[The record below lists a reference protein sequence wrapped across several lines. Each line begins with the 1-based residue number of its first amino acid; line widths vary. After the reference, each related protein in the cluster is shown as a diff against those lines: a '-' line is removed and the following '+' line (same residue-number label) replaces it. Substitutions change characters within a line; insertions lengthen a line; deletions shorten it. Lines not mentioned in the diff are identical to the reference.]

1 MRRKVI
7 GVMLVTSMLCV
18 SLFSGCGNQQST
30 GSSEVTTT
38 EVLEETSKTTETKQE
53 ESSEPK
59 ELNIL
64 SKTNA
69 YVENI
74 ETNAFTL
81 WYEEY
86 SGVHVNWEI
95 SEDPNQTFSL
105 KVVGED
111 LPDVY
116 YGQEMSRA
124 ARDLYGADG
133 VLIDLTELIEE
144 HAPNIKRMFE
154 ENPLQKAACT
164 SEDGA
169 IYGIPYLNSS
179 ELSKF
184 SQIIWVY
191 EPWLEALN
199 VTPESI
205 KTTDDLYELFK
216 LVAETDLNGN
226 GKKDEIP
233 FASRGMKNSY
243 GLLGLMNNFVFQGTN
258 FINFENGEAVYVPAT
273 EGWREGLAFIHKLY
287 DEGLILA
294 DSISL
299 DRTTITALGESE
311 TPVLF
316 ASIGLWSPYFTT
328 NGSDRST
335 EFVALPPVMSP
346 SGYIGAPISGSVKG
360 STVMHI
366 TSACEDPVTAIKWLD
381 GLWDEEPAYKASVAG
396 VIPAQD
402 GQIAINGEKALYVSP
417 ITTTEAEPNSNWG
430 TFYMNWK
437 DPEQDMYTYYEDPN
451 TNAVAMARAEA
462 VEMYEPYGIELG
474 EKSFNLIILDD
485 DETAE
490 YTDLLSVI
498 GANYMYSCAA
508 SFITGEMSLDTDW
521 DEYIKTLE
529 GYGLARL
536 LELAEKGAVV
546 FE

>member
-1 MRRKVI
+1 MKRKVI
-7 GVMLVTSMLCV
+7 GVMLVTSMLCA
-18 SLFSGCGNQQST
+18 SLFSGCGNQQSVN
-30 GSSEVTTT
+30 GSEVAPTK
-38 EVLEETSKTTETKQE
+38 VSEETSKTTETKQE

-64 SKTNA
+64 AGTNA

-74 ETNAFTL
+74 ETNKFTV

-95 SEDPNQTFSL
+95 SEDPAQAFSL

-111 LPDVY
+111 LPDIY
-116 YGQEMSRA
+116 YGQGVNRA
-124 ARDLYGADG
+124 MRDLYGADG

-144 HAPNIKRMFE
+144 HAPNIKKMFD
-154 ENPLQKAACT
+154 ENPTWKSACT
-164 SEDGA
+164 SSDGA
-169 IYGIPYLNSS
+169 IYGVPYLNYSNLN
-179 ELSKF
+179 EYQ
-184 SQIIWVY
+184 QIIWVY

-243 GLLGLMNNFVFQGTN
+243 GLLGLMNNFIDKGYN
-258 FINFENGEAVYVPAT
+258 WMNLKNDEAIFVPVT
-273 EGWREGLAFIHKLY
+273 EEWREGLRWIHKLY
-287 DEGLILA
+287 EEGLILA

-299 DRTTITALGESE
+299 DRTTITSLGESE

-316 ASIGLWSPYFTT
+316 ASIGLWAPYFTT

-335 EFVALPPVMSP
+335 EFVAIPPVMSP
-346 SGYIGAPISGSVKG
+346 SGHLAAQKNGSVSG

-381 GLWDEEPAYKASVAG
+381 GLWDEEPASKASIGSLV
-396 VIPAQD
+396 PAQD
-402 GQIAINGEKALYVSP
+402 GQVAINGEKALYMSP
-417 ITTTEAEPNSNWG
+417 LSATEAEPNSNWG
-430 TFYMNWK
+430 TFYMGIK
-437 DPEQDMYTYYEDPN
+437 DPEQDLYTYYESPN
-451 TNAVAMARAEA
+451 AHAVAVNRWDALEL
-462 VEMYEPYGIELG
+462 YQPYGVDLSEV
-474 EKSFNLIILDD
+474 SMNMIILDD
-485 DETAE
+485 AESAE
-490 YTDLLSVI
+490 YSDILAAINT
-498 GANYMYSCAA
+498 YMQSSAA

-521 DEYIKTLE
+521 DGYVKTIE
-529 GYGLARL
+529 DYGLARL
-536 LELAEKGAVV
+536 LELAEKGAVI
-546 FE
+546 FD